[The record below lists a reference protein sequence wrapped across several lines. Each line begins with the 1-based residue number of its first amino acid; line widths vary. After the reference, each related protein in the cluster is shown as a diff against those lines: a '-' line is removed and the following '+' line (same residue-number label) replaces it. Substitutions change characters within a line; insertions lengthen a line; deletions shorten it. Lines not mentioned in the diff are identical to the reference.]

1 MALLDLGPPSRGLL
15 GGSPWRGRLGQLLV
29 AVLVTFHSALDE
41 GGPPLSPLGRRGTRA
56 SGGLTGQGH
65 AARLCHPRWVAWL
78 VAVHGG
84 HCPPSPLPSG
94 WPRGAVPLDP
104 ASLGAELPAAG
115 VSGFFWGAAQ
125 LLSPRNTRHRR
136 ACCPSADSS
145 SLKPYGSQTI
155 FGKEG
160 LLAVWR
166 ADLPAFAQ
174 GSAPSGGCWNLPF
187 RWGRLCEVEEDG
199 NYLGEEDGTFGGAT

>member
-1 MALLDLGPPSRGLL
+1 MRGPHHYPHLADEAPELL
-15 GGSPWRGRLGQLLV
+15 GGSLAKVTQHVCATLVGLLGWSQCMV
-29 AVLVTFHSALDE
+29 ATAL
-41 GGPPLSPLGRRGTRA
+41 R
-56 SGGLTGQGH
+56 H
-65 AARLCHPRWVAWL
+65 FC
-78 VAVHGG
+78 
-84 HCPPSPLPSG
+84 PSG

-125 LLSPRNTRHRR
+125 LLSPRNTRPRR

-145 SLKPYGSQTI
+145 SLKPDGSQTI

-174 GSAPSGGCWNLPF
+174 G
-187 RWGRLCEVEEDG
+187 
-199 NYLGEEDGTFGGAT
+199 